1 MVQTFVANKVLE
13 VLSESFD
20 GRITFEK
27 IHLKPFTNLVIKN
40 VALIDENPAVDPENP
55 DCKLLDTLFRAEY
68 IVADFSLSTL
78 FAHEGVHIDEVMVK
92 NARMNL
98 VLEDSRISDSKSTNI
113 QRMFNLENMPESEMP
128 MNEIF
133 NIKKA
138 KVEGMTFAMANYS
151 KKKIPYYG
159 GINWNDLEVNDIYA
173 NADDLGFKGGAM
185 SGHMNRL
192 SFTEK
197 SGYICDHLSGDTYA
211 SNKLTHLTNLR
222 LKDPWSVITVP
233 DGKLIYEN
241 GVKDMVDY
249 VHRVVMDIELGKSMV
264 DFKTIGYF
272 APQLEG
278 NRLSLNAQNAR
289 FYGTVD
295 DFTIY
300 DATVDME
307 GGGFSGTATVRL
319 AGLPDVTATSIE
331 GQLKD
336 CKATSEGLSKFVTYW
351 MKGGQLDLSR
361 FAKKDSFTIN
371 GNINGTLNRMVLQ
384 PAITSKI
391 GSATGTDICIEHLL
405 DEKPIKITGAID
417 TKNLD
422 AGRIIGSEII
432 GPTTL
437 SLNAEAIFGG
447 KDSSIKANIK
457 SLSVERLNLYGYDYS
472 DIYGEAVITDKSVDG
487 RLTCND
493 PNLNFMTQGRY
504 DLASNGQDTKYD
516 FVVMLGDADLHKIN
530 IDKRGKSKI
539 RFMLNADFTSTPS
552 SDIFGD
558 IAIHNLWLE
567 NEAGAYNIGDITF
580 NSINRTNTTY
590 KVEMNS
596 SFAQGSLVGTAPV
609 TEFIKDLLGVTLKRE
624 LPALFEDP
632 TYQWSGNRYKLNFHF
647 GNTQDIISWALPGMY
662 IANNTTLEAN
672 INDRGRFNAS
682 LQSQRIAY
690 ERQYLTDMS
699 LNINNNNDIISG
711 ELKGSEL
718 KAATIKLKNN
728 AIKLLAED
736 DHVGVGYS
744 YENNSELK
752 NKGEFIIHG
761 DLRREHNELA
771 MDVKLLPSTVY
782 LNSREWRIK
791 PSELS
796 VVKDGITSSNV
807 EFVSNEQRIYIHG
820 GTSISKADTLNLD
833 LEKFDLSIVNPVFE
847 TDLGVKGLLSGN
859 LQLTS
864 PLSDKG
870 ILLDI
875 RSDSTYFANEKIGKM
890 MISSDWDED
899 FKIFNVE
906 ARTEID
912 GRTGVDARAKFTPKT
927 KNLEAYATLDKVS
940 VGYLKPL
947 MSTIFSELGGYV
959 SGEIEA
965 DGPINNLSWES
976 RNTRVEDGVL
986 KVDFTNVP
994 YYVDGDFRFT
1004 DSGLFFDNVNGHDQ
1018 HGGTAS
1024 IAGGIKWN
1032 NKFQNIYYDINIKCN
1047 EIEGI
1052 NLTEKQNEFF
1062 YGNVFGTGNITFTGP
1077 SSNMV
1082 MNVEA
1087 TTAKKGTLNVPISY
1101 TSVSGRSNLLKFTE
1115 IKEEKPIDPYEII
1128 LEKIDKSKAAET
1140 KFTTNMKINALPDVE
1155 AVIWIDKAA
1164 GHVISG
1170 YGNGTINMQVNEDIF
1185 DITGDYD
1192 ITKGNYKF
1200 AAFGIVNRDFEIQD
1214 GSSITFNG
1222 DIFESVLDIDAM
1234 YKTKASIGTLIG
1246 DSTSVS
1252 NRRTVECKIKIT
1264 DKMLNPR
1271 LQFGIEIPE
1280 LDPTVKSRVESAL
1293 STEDKVQKQFLSLL
1307 LSNSFLPDEQ
1317 SGIVNNST
1325 VLYSNVSEV
1334 MASQLNNIL
1343 EKLNIPV
1350 DLGLNYQPN
1359 SKGNDVF
1366 DVAVSTQ
1373 MFNNRVVVNGSVGNK
1388 QYSEKAQTDVVGDLD
1403 IEIKL
1408 NKSGAFRLNLFSHSA
1423 DSYTNYLDNSQRNG
1437 VGLTYQTEFNS
1448 FKQFIKNIFSSKKK
1462 RQEAKQAE
1470 EAARLDEERVIL
1482 KIE

>member
-1 MVQTFVANKVLE
+1 MVQTFVANKALE
-13 VLSESFD
+13 IVSQHIEGNIS
-20 GRITFEK
+20 FEK
-27 IHLKPFTNLVIKN
+27 IHFKPFSNLVIKN
-40 VALIDENPAVDPENP
+40 IAITDASPTVDPANP
-55 DCKLLDTLFRAEY
+55 DNELIDTLFRAKY

-78 FAHEGVHIDEVMVK
+78 FGHEGVHIDEVLVK
-92 NARMNL
+92 DALMNL
-98 VLEDSRISDSKSTNI
+98 VLEDSRINGSRSVNLM
-113 QRMFNLENMPESEMP
+113 RMFKLENRPEGELP
-128 MNEIF
+128 QQEIF

-138 KVEGMTFAMANYS
+138 KVEGMTFAMYNYAE
-151 KKKIPYYG
+151 KKIPYYG
-159 GINWNDLEVNDIYA
+159 GINWNDLVITDIYA

-192 SFTEK
+192 SFKEK
-197 SGYICDHLSGDTYA
+197 SGYICDCLSGDAY
-211 SNKLTHLTNLR
+211 SGNRLTHLTNLR
-222 LKDPWSVITVP
+222 LEDPWSVITVP

-241 GVKDMVDY
+241 GVKDLVQY
-249 VHRVVMDIELGKSMV
+249 VQKVVMDIELGNSQV
-264 DFKTIGYF
+264 DFKSISYF

-278 NRLSLNAQNAR
+278 NRLKLDAYKGR
-289 FYGTVD
+289 FYGTVEDFQLD
-295 DFTIY
+295 DI
-300 DATVDME
+300 TVAME
-307 GGGFSGTATVRL
+307 GGGFSGTVSGRL
-319 AGLPDVTATSIE
+319 AGLPDVNTTTIE
-331 GQLKD
+331 GQLKN
-336 CKATSEGLSKFVTYW
+336 CKATSEGLSRFVSCW
-351 MKGGQLDLSR
+351 MKEGKLDLSD
-361 FAKKDSFTIN
+361 FAKRDSFTIN
-371 GNINGTLNRMVLQ
+371 GKISGTLNKMMLQ
-384 PAITSKI
+384 PDITSSI
-391 GSATGTDICIEHLL
+391 GSATGTDICIEHII
-405 DEKPIKITGAID
+405 DQKPIRISGAIN
-417 TKNLD
+417 TRNLD
-422 AGRIIGSEII
+422 AGRIFGSDLM

-437 SLNAEAIFGG
+437 SLNADAIFGG
-447 KDSSIKANIK
+447 KTSSVEANIK
-457 SLSVERLNLYGYDYS
+457 SLSVERLNLYGYDYT

-539 RFMLNADFTSTPS
+539 RFMLNADFTRTPS
-552 SDIFGD
+552 RDIFGD

-567 NEAGAYNIGDITF
+567 NDAGSYNIGDITV

-590 KVEMNS
+590 KVDLNS

-624 LPALFEDP
+624 LPSLFEDP
-632 TYQWSGNRYKLNFHF
+632 SYQWSGNRYKLSFHF

-662 IANNTTLEAN
+662 IASNTTLEAN

-682 LQSQRIAY
+682 MQSQRIAY
-690 ERQYLTDMS
+690 GRQYLTDMS
-699 LNINNNNDIISG
+699 MNINNNDDMISG
-711 ELKGSEL
+711 EISGSEL
-718 KAATIKLKNN
+718 KLATVRLNDN
-728 AIKLLAED
+728 AVKLLAED
-736 DHVGVGYS
+736 DHLGVGYH
-744 YENNSELK
+744 YDNNGELT
-752 NKGEFIIHG
+752 NKGEFVIHG
-761 DLRREHNELA
+761 DLSRKNNALA
-771 MDVKLLPSTVY
+771 MDVKLLPSSVF

-791 PSELS
+791 PSTLTL
-796 VVKDGITSSNV
+796 VKDGVKSSHV
-807 EFVSNEQRIYIHG
+807 EFVSDDQRIYIHG
-820 GTSISKADTLNLD
+820 GTSLAKADTLNLD
-833 LEKFDLSIVNPVFE
+833 LERFDLAIVNPIFE
-847 TDLGVKGLLSGN
+847 TDLGVKGTLSGN

-864 PLSDKG
+864 PMSDKG
-870 ILLDI
+870 ILVDI
-875 RSDSTYFANEKIGKM
+875 TSDSTYFANCEIGQLRA
-890 MISSDWDED
+890 SSNWDED
-899 FKIFNVE
+899 FKIFNII
-906 ARTEID
+906 AKTEIE

-927 KNLEAYATLDKVS
+927 KNLEAYAKLDKIT
-940 VGYLKPL
+940 VGYLQPL
-947 MSTIFSELGGYV
+947 MNGVFSDLNGYV
-959 SGEIEA
+959 SGEVEA

-976 RNTRVEDGVL
+976 RDTRIEDGVM

-994 YYVDGDFRFT
+994 YYVDGNFRFT
-1004 DSGLFFDNVNGHDQ
+1004 DQGLFFDNINGHDQ
-1018 HGGTAS
+1018 KGGTAV
-1024 IAGGIKWN
+1024 IGGGIKWDR
-1032 NKFQNIYYDINIKCN
+1032 FQNVYYDINIKCN

-1052 NLTEKQNEFF
+1052 NLTEKQNEYF

-1087 TTAKKGTLNVPISY
+1087 TTAKRGTLNVPISY

-1128 LEKIDKSKAAET
+1128 LEKMDKSKAAET
-1140 KFTTNMKINALPDVE
+1140 KFTTNLKINARPDVE

-1170 YGNGTINMQVNEDIF
+1170 QGNGTIQMLANEDVF
-1185 DITGDYD
+1185 DITGDYE
-1192 ITKGNYKF
+1192 ITKGSYKF
-1200 AAFGIVNRDFEIQD
+1200 AALGVVSRGFEIQD

-1222 DIFESVLDIDAM
+1222 DIFDSVLDIDAM
-1234 YKTKASIGTLIG
+1234 YKTKANIGTLIG

-1325 VLYSNVSEV
+1325 MLYSNVSEV

-1388 QYSEKAQTDVVGDLD
+1388 QYTEKAQTDVVGDLD

-1408 NKSGAFRLNLFSHSA
+1408 NKSGALRLNVFSHSA

-1437 VGLTYQTEFNS
+1437 VGLTYQTEFSS
-1448 FKQFIKNIFSSKKK
+1448 FRQFIKNLFSSRKK
-1462 RQEAKQAE
+1462 RQQAKQAE
-1470 EAARLDEERVIL
+1470 EAARNDEERVT
-1482 KIE
+1482 IEIE